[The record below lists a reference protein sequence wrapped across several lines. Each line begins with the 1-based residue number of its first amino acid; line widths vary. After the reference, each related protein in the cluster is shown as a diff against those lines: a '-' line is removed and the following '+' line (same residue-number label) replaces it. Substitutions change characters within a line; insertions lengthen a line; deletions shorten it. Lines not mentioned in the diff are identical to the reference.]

1 MKTIKLFIQEADYD
15 SLDLASDELSFD
27 DLKRKILLQSI
38 KLKREQ
44 LEIINKKYGFD
55 KLSEE
60 EILNAVNEAKAEY
73 RLSIKKRRV
82 M

>member
-38 KLKREQ
+38 KSKREQ

-73 RLSIKKRRV
+73 RLSKK
-82 M
+82 

>member
-1 MKTIKLFIQEADYD
+1 MKTIKLLIQEADYE
-15 SLDLASDELSFD
+15 SLDLISDELSFD

-44 LEIINKKYGFD
+44 LEIINVKYGFN

-60 EILNAVNEAKAEY
+60 EILHAVNEAKAEY
-73 RLSIKKRRV
+73 NLSSSL
-82 M
+82 

>member
-55 KLSEE
+55 KLIEE

-73 RLSIKKRRV
+73 RLSKK
-82 M
+82 

>member
-1 MKTIKLFIQEADYD
+1 MKTIKLLIQEADYE
-15 SLDLASDELSFD
+15 SLDLISDELSFD

-44 LEIINKKYGFD
+44 LEVINEKYGFD

-60 EILNAVNEAKAEY
+60 EILNAVNEAKLEY
-73 RLSIKKRRV
+73 HLSSSL
-82 M
+82 

>member
-38 KLKREQ
+38 RSKREQ
-44 LEIINKKYGFD
+44 LEVINKKYGFD

-60 EILNAVNEAKAEY
+60 EILSAVNEAKAEY
-73 RLSIKKRRV
+73 HRSKKQED
-82 M
+82 